1 MAPTTT
7 RNKRTSTG
15 TKKLRIVSSQTVF
28 EGKVFK
34 VTSDEVVEP
43 SGVRARRD
51 VVRHSG
57 SVVIA
62 AVDDSRKEP
71 RVLLARQYRYP
82 AKDVLW
88 ELPAGRID
96 EGEQPQAAAQRELVE
111 ETGYT
116 ARKWKRAMFFYSSP
130 GFLDETMSLFVA
142 EGLVRGKAQPE
153 EDEFITKRL
162 FPVSAAVRMV
172 NRGVIKDAKT
182 IAGVLWLAARNKH

>member
-1 MAPTTT
+1 
-7 RNKRTSTG
+7 
-15 TKKLRIVSSQTVF
+15 VSSTTVF

-34 VTSDEVVEP
+34 VTADEVVEP

-62 AVDDSRKEP
+62 AVDDSSKEP
-71 RVLLARQYRYP
+71 CVLLARQYRY
-82 AKDVLW
+82 AAQDALW

-96 EGEQPQAAAQRELVE
+96 EAEQPLAAAKRELIE

-116 ARKWKRAMFFYSSP
+116 ARKWKRAMFFFSSP

-142 EGLVRGKAQPE
+142 EGLTRGKAQPE

-162 FPVSAAVRMV
+162 FPISAAVRMV
-172 NRGVIKDAKT
+172 NKGVIKDAKT
-182 IAGVLWLAARNKH
+182 IAGVLWLAARERQ

>member
-1 MAPTTT
+1 M
-7 RNKRTSTG
+7 
-15 TKKLRIVSSQTVF
+15 
-28 EGKVFK
+28 
-34 VTSDEVVEP
+34 TSDEVVEP